1 MEMHAPPPAH
11 IQTHT
16 AAGYTLAK
24 NTHRHTKI
32 LSFFHQKHTH
42 THTHTHTHPRG
53 RPSLHKKTSLTP
65 RKSDSAI
72 CQRREKKKLQLCRKP
87 FCKSLLGSPKHMRSH
102 THTHTHTP
110 MNGCS
115 VHARSHAY
123 TSTKNAMEKT
133 GSHFLIS
140 QWAGLSAQIK
150 GPSAPELQRL
160 TD

>member
-42 THTHTHTHPRG
+42 THTHTHIHGAGPLCIKRH
-53 RPSLHKKTSLTP
+53 RSLPENLT
-65 RKSDSAI
+65 
-72 CQRREKKKLQLCRKP
+72 QRYVREEKKKNLQLCRKP

-102 THTHTHTP
+102 THTHTHTNEW
-110 MNGCS
+110 M
-115 VHARSHAY
+115 
-123 TSTKNAMEKT
+123 
-133 GSHFLIS
+133 
-140 QWAGLSAQIK
+140 LSARTFPRVHLHKERDGKDRKPFFDIPMGGVKCADQ
-150 GPSAPELQRL
+150 GPIRTRAA
-160 TD
+160 TIN